1 MTKIAQLE
9 YMYALYDLMHD
20 KFRKAKE
27 VEIEFSGGALT
38 LIGFEVPATGGSGKT
53 VRFLEIPGLADHV
66 MMNAIMNA
74 LREGEHPVDRGAR
87 FISYL
92 KEQIELDAQMH
103 TGLRFSEF
111 KTRLNWFTNPR
122 DDFDKA
128 KAVRVGYLEA
138 MANRYK
144 GELHI
149 EYSRQ
154 GFNHIKKLKDERDK
168 RNKR

>member
-9 YMYALYDLMHD
+9 CMHSLYDLMHTL
-20 KFRKAKE
+20 FRKAGE
-27 VEIEFSGGALT
+27 VEIEFAGGALT
-38 LIGFEVPATGGSGKT
+38 LIGFEVPITGRRGKT
-53 VRFLEIPGLADHV
+53 VKVLEIPGLADHV
-66 MMNAIMNA
+66 ILNI
-74 LREGEHPVDRGAR
+74 LSEGEYSGHKSA
-87 FISYL
+87 SLLTAL
-92 KEQIELDAQMH
+92 KEQIELDAQRH
-103 TGLRFSEF
+103 TGLRFSEY
-111 KTRLNWFTNPR
+111 KTRLNWFTNPK

-128 KAVRVGYLEA
+128 KAVRVRYLEA

-154 GFNHIKKLKDERDK
+154 GFKHIKKLKDERDK